1 MGTLTSQ
8 TVLSMLFRPRGVWLP
23 AIQPQISR
31 NLSQSSF
38 SCQKYSLTLR
48 VNMDLHG
55 FSPQIFFFFIL
66 FACIGLQLYKHM
78 FFFLH
83 FGLVFLHVCMHMLK
97 GRTDAFFVLLK
108 CHLLQ
113 VSTLVFGKVG
123 KECTMSTFLPGVEM
137 IQEGEGYSEPWLSNL
152 YVCWEIKK
160 CICSCY
166 Q

>member
-8 TVLSMLFRPRGVWLP
+8 TVLSMPFRPRGVWLP

-48 VNMDLHG
+48 VNMDLNG
-55 FSPQIFFFFIL
+55 FSPQIFL
-66 FACIGLQLYKHM
+66 FLSSICLCWLTDIYTC
-78 FFFLH
+78 FLH
-83 FGLVFLHVCMHMLK
+83 SCLVFCMCICTCLKRIIML
-97 GRTDAFFVLLK
+97 FFVLLK
-108 CHLLQ
+108 CLILQ

-123 KECTMSTFLPGVEM
+123 KECTMSIFLHGVEM
-137 IQEGEGYSEPWLSNL
+137 IQEGEGYSKPWLSNFC
-152 YVCWEIKK
+152 VCWENRKYIYVF
-160 CICSCY
+160 Y